1 MLKKYYGNYNELPK
15 GLPLPS
21 IACFGMVFR
30 VYNSIEKILK
40 MKLYQ
45 LIALT
50 GFLSLSLVS
59 CVDNA
64 NREDNNLNNNS
75 PALDTVNIKADT
87 SENNPLVHPDST
99 IRSTDTL
106 AENIAH

>member
-1 MLKKYYGNYNELPK
+1 
-15 GLPLPS
+15 
-21 IACFGMVFR
+21 
-30 VYNSIEKILK
+30 

-50 GFLSLSLVS
+50 GLLYLSLIS
-59 CVDNA
+59 CTDNA

-75 PALDTVNIKADT
+75 PALDTINIKADT
-87 SENNPLVHPDST
+87 IKNIPVPHPDSI

-106 AENIAH
+106 TQNDVHL